1 MSNRRTRG
9 LFLLAGLSAAAAA
22 TLVYAC
28 GPFFPMQLLDN
39 RERTLLGAPSNSF
52 AYEAAHL
59 VQVKPGDPIK
69 PPAEG
74 NGSAQAAAS
83 PALQAAEQSADAAA
97 QAAAHCG
104 SGEDCAHTIAAA
116 HAAYAHVRDLVV
128 QGTPDPAG
136 LAAASFGDEAL
147 LYLRSASTG
156 QQCNWLSF
164 LNSTPCAQ
172 GIPAADLKRAIALY
186 AQQAARNSKTGA
198 ESLSLIADWALKDA
212 GRAGALIDDPI
223 AQRLLVGYAMAS
235 SANDPRLAIMP
246 DMVSDP
252 QLATLVE
259 VVRTRH
265 MTHLD
270 DADLLA
276 SLAYKTGRYDL
287 AATLISGQDSAL
299 ANWVRAKL
307 ALRRGDM
314 QAAVQAYAA
323 AAKAFPTTD
332 ASVESANAR
341 LIEGE
346 RGVLTLARGQYVEA
360 LNLFYD
366 AAQAY
371 NASDD
376 RGSGFGITYYGD
388 MSYVAERVLTVD
400 ELKTFVDAHA
410 PATTAVPYSAVKD
423 VTDIPVIPVAD
434 TLRYLL
440 ARRLVRDGRIAD
452 AMPYFPADDDARFAG
467 YSYDDTGK
475 MSLRPN
481 TYRKWAVQYA
491 EALHTARYAWFKA
504 DRAKGWFK
512 AAVLAKT
519 KGMELMGYEQ
529 DPDFADTGGDFYGDS
544 GRSAYAEDGSA
555 PANPPALDTTAARV
569 QAMLKGPYITDGEKQ
584 RFAASESKPYARYH
598 YRVVAADYA
607 QRAAELLPPRSQA
620 YAAVLC
626 RATLWNINYAPDR
639 AKNFYEEYVRHG
651 AHVDFGGPFGVV
663 CAEPDFRS
671 AKYFRGLQALR
682 YARHHKKR
690 TALAG
695 AIVVAAA
702 VAGAWLLYRRRKAG
716 PAADL

>member
-1 MSNRRTRG
+1 MSNRKTRG
-9 LFLLAGLSAAAAA
+9 LFLFMGLSAATAA

-59 VQVKPGDPIK
+59 VQVKPGDPLK
-69 PPAEG
+69 LPAQG
-74 NGSAQAAAS
+74 NSPAKAAAS
-83 PALQAAEQSADAAA
+83 PALLAAEQAADAAA
-97 QAAAHCG
+97 QAANCE
-104 SGEDCAHTIAAA
+104 SGTACAQAIAAS
-116 HAAYAHVRDLVV
+116 HAAYAHVRDLVM
-128 QGTPDPAG
+128 QGTADPAG
-136 LAAASFGDEAL
+136 LAVASFGDEAL
-147 LYLRSASTG
+147 LYLRSAATG

-172 GIPAADLKRAIALY
+172 AIPAADLERAIALY
-186 AQQAARNSKTGA
+186 AQQAARGSKTGA
-198 ESLSLIADWALKDA
+198 ESLSLIADWALKDS
-212 GRAGALIDDPI
+212 GRAGALIDDPV
-223 AQRLLVGYAMAS
+223 AQRLLVSYALAS
-235 SANDPRLAIMP
+235 SAADPQLAVMP
-246 DMVSDP
+246 DMVSVP
-252 QLATLVE
+252 QLAVLVDA
-259 VVRTRH
+259 VRAKQ

-287 AATLISGQDSAL
+287 ATTLISGQDSAL

-307 ALRRGDM
+307 ALRRGDVP
-314 QAAVQAYAA
+314 AAVQAYAA
-323 AAKAFPTTD
+323 AAKAFPASD

-346 RGVLTLARGQYVEA
+346 RGVLTLSRGQYVEA

-371 NASDD
+371 NTSAD
-376 RGSGFGITYYGD
+376 RDSGFGITYYGD

-410 PATTAVPYSAVKD
+410 PATKAVPYSSVKD
-423 VTDIPVIPVAD
+423 YTDIPVTPAAD

-452 AMPYFPADDDARFAG
+452 AMPYFPLDDDARFAS
-467 YSYDDTGK
+467 YSYDTGK
-475 MSLRPN
+475 MSLKPN
-481 TYRKWAVQYA
+481 TYRKWAVEYA
-491 EALHTARYAWFKA
+491 EALHTARRAWFKA
-504 DRAKGWFK
+504 DRAKGWFR

-519 KGMELMGYEQ
+519 RGMELMGYEQ
-529 DPDFADTGGDFYGDS
+529 DPDYADTGGEFYGDS
-544 GRSAYAEDGSA
+544 GRSVYADPNSVDS
-555 PANPPALDTTAARV
+555 NQPPPGTTATRT
-569 QAMLKGPYITDGEKQ
+569 QAMLKGPYIADGEKQ

-598 YRVVAADYA
+598 YRVIAADYA

-639 AKNFYEEYVRHG
+639 AKRFYREYMQNG
-651 AHVDFGGPFGVV
+651 AHVDFGGPFGTV
-663 CAEPDFRS
+663 CVEPDFRA
-671 AKYFRGLQALR
+671 AKYFHGLQALG
-682 YARHHKKR
+682 YARHHTKR

-695 AIVVAAA
+695 VALLLA
-702 VAGAWLLYRRRKAG
+702 VLAGAWLLYRRRKAG
-716 PAADL
+716 QATDL

>member
-1 MSNRRTRG
+1 MSNRKTRG
-9 LFLLAGLSAAAAA
+9 LFLFMSLSAAAAA

-69 PPAEG
+69 LPAQG
-74 NGSAQAAAS
+74 SGSAQAAAS
-83 PALQAAEQSADAAA
+83 PALLAAEQSVDAAVQAANCESGKDCA
-97 QAAAHCG
+97 QAMAA
-104 SGEDCAHTIAAA
+104 S
-116 HAAYAHVRDLVV
+116 HAVYAHVRDLVV
-128 QGTPDPAG
+128 QGTPDPTG
-136 LAAASFGDEAL
+136 LAVASFGDEAL

-172 GIPAADLKRAIALY
+172 AIPAADLKRAIALY
-186 AQQAARNSKTGA
+186 AQQAARGSKTGT
-198 ESLSLIADWALKDA
+198 ESLSLIADWALKDS
-212 GRAGALIDDPI
+212 GRTSALIDDPI

-235 SANDPRLAIMP
+235 SAADPQLAIMP

-252 QLATLVE
+252 QLAVLVDAI
-259 VVRTRH
+259 RARH

-287 AATLISGQDSAL
+287 AAALISGQDSAL

-314 QAAVQAYAA
+314 PAAAQAYAA
-323 AAKAFPTTD
+323 AAKAFPTSD
-332 ASVESANAR
+332 ASVESSNAR

-346 RGVLTLARGQYVEA
+346 RGVLTLSRGQYVEA

-371 NASDD
+371 NTSAD
-376 RGSGFGITYYGD
+376 RDSGFGVTYYGD

-410 PATTAVPYSAVKD
+410 PATKAVPYSAVKD
-423 VTDIPVIPVAD
+423 YTDIPVTPVAD

-452 AMPYFPADDDARFAG
+452 AMPYFPMDDDVRFAS
-467 YSYDDTGK
+467 YSYDTGK
-475 MSLRPN
+475 MSLKPN

-491 EALHTARYAWFKA
+491 EALHTAQNAWFNA

-519 KGMELMGYEQ
+519 EGMELMGYEQ
-529 DPDFADTGGDFYGDS
+529 DPDFVDSEGEFYGDS
-544 GRSAYAEDGSA
+544 GRSVYSDANSVDSNQPA
-555 PANPPALDTTAARV
+555 PSTTATRT

-598 YRVVAADYA
+598 YRVIAADYA
-607 QRAAELLPPRSQA
+607 QRAADLLPPRSQA

-639 AKNFYEEYVRHG
+639 AKSFYQEYLQHG
-651 AHVDFGGPFGVV
+651 AHVDFGGPFGTV
-663 CAEPDFRS
+663 CAEPDFHA
-671 AKYFRGLQALR
+671 AKYFRSLQALR

-695 AIVVAAA
+695 AIVIAAA
-702 VAGAWLLYRRRKAG
+702 LAGRWLLYRRRKAR
-716 PAADL
+716 PATDL